1 LCNRLLPE
9 HGFQVEFAELGFA
22 ALTTEPVQSESNPF
36 FGICMVDKSG
46 DRVRQMFA
54 EIAPRYDL
62 MNHVLSLNVDRH
74 WRSKALGFLRLQPG
88 VPVLDTCTGTG
99 DLAISIARKLG
110 TETRVVGS
118 DFCTEMLD
126 IARDKRQRKLP
137 SHNQVDFI
145 EADTQKLPFEDDTFQ
160 AVTVAFGLRNV
171 AVTELGLAE
180 MTRVCKPDGQVAV
193 LEFSKPTAFGLRHIY
208 NAYFQHILP
217 RVGQRLA
224 KNDQSAYRY
233 LPESVQAFPSG
244 EALAVLMRQAGL
256 KDIQMMKMTF
266 GVVTLYLGIK

>member
-1 LCNRLLPE
+1 
-9 HGFQVEFAELGFA
+9 
-22 ALTTEPVQSESNPF
+22 
-36 FGICMVDKSG
+36 MVDKSG

>member
-1 LCNRLLPE
+1 
-9 HGFQVEFAELGFA
+9 
-22 ALTTEPVQSESNPF
+22 
-36 FGICMVDKSG
+36 MVDKSG

-74 WRSKALGFLRLQPG
+74 WRSKALRFLKLHPG
-88 VPVLDTCTGTG
+88 EPVLDTCTGTG
-99 DLAISIARKLG
+99 DLALSIAKQLG
-110 TETRVVGS
+110 KETRVIGS
-118 DFCTEMLD
+118 DFCPEMLE
-126 IARDKRQRKLP
+126 IARDKRKRKLP
-137 SHNQVDFI
+137 SYQHVDFV

-171 AVTELGLAE
+171 AVTEVGLSE
-180 MTRVCKPDGQVAV
+180 MTRVCKPGGQVAV
-193 LEFSKPTAFGLRHIY
+193 LEFSKPTAFGLRHVY

-224 KNDQSAYRY
+224 KNDQSAYQY

-256 KDIQMMKMTF
+256 KNIQMVAMTF
-266 GVVTLYLGIK
+266 GVVTLYVGTK